1 MQAHAP
7 TPFSSSSRAAERR
20 QRRSRSRRLSA
31 CYYLD
36 EVRRES
42 GATALLLVSERD
54 VLSHVGAPTPALT
67 AFATGLGNEP
77 EQDDVYVHRLPEI
90 GKSVHLVVAGARTYE
105 LRKVRRDLMRIFA

>member
-1 MQAHAP
+1 MHAQAS
-7 TPFSSSSRAAERR
+7 TSSSSSLRADERR

-42 GATALLLVSERD
+42 GATALLLVSERE

-67 AFATGLGNEP
+67 AFATGAGAEP
-77 EQDDVYVHRLPEI
+77 EQDDVFVHRLPEM
-90 GKSVHLVVAGARTYE
+90 GRGVRLVVAGARTYA